1 MLEVSTPKSVKHSKI
16 EPPIKRVKVE
26 HPEYSV
32 YVDSELRAVA
42 KSGKMSTVLKQRL
55 VRSTIVNMT
64 AAAASEP
71 FCRYPLTAEIE
82 EMAKSLIVVYP
93 CLRDPETG
101 HVSIISK
108 LVQNSLSGI
117 FLKQAIFSFYY
128 VIKKKLTHFLYTII
142 LKNYI
147 MVLKVS

>member
-1 MLEVSTPKSVKHSKI
+1 MLEVPTPKSVKHSKI

-32 YVDSELRAVA
+32 YVDSKLCAVA

-71 FCRYPLTAEIE
+71 FCR
-82 EMAKSLIVVYP
+82 
-93 CLRDPETG
+93 
-101 HVSIISK
+101 
-108 LVQNSLSGI
+108 
-117 FLKQAIFSFYY
+117 FYLQP
-128 VIKKKLTHFLYTII
+128 K
-142 LKNYI
+142 
-147 MVLKVS
+147 

>member
-1 MLEVSTPKSVKHSKI
+1 VLEVSTPKSVKHSKI

-32 YVDSELRAVA
+32 YVDSKLHAVA

-71 FCRYPLTAEIE
+71 FCRFHLQP
-82 EMAKSLIVVYP
+82 K
-93 CLRDPETG
+93 
-101 HVSIISK
+101 
-108 LVQNSLSGI
+108 
-117 FLKQAIFSFYY
+117 
-128 VIKKKLTHFLYTII
+128 
-142 LKNYI
+142 
-147 MVLKVS
+147 